1 MKAIDVAHYIV
12 YKCIADECPIT
23 NLTLQK
29 LLFLIQCESL
39 KRKGKKLFPDDF
51 EAWRFGPCIPNV
63 YYAFCH
69 YGGMPIFCAEK
80 VEIKFPVLDKTVI
93 DRLIE
98 QKRGLPPWELVR
110 DAQRTGGA
118 WDIVYQNGT
127 DEKKV
132 IAKGLMKVRRMTK

>member
-1 MKAIDVAHYIV
+1 MKILVA
-12 YKCIADECPIT
+12 CEE
-23 NLTLQK
+23 LQAVTIELRK
-29 LLFLIQCESL
+29 LGHEAYSSDLEPCSGGHPEWHLQVDALEL
-39 KRKGKKLFPDDF
+39 LDGK
-51 EAWRFGPCIPNV
+51 RFGPCIPNV

-69 YGGMPIFCAEK
+69 YGGMPIICAEK

-132 IAKGLMKVRRMTK
+132 IEKGLMKVRRMTK